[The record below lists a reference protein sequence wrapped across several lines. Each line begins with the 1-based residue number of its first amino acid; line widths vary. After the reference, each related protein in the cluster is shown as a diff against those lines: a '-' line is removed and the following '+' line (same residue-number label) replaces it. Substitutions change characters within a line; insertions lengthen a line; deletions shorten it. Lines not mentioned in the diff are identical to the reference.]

1 MKVLAAI
8 ALSATAF
15 TGAVA
20 AVISQEAFLNNPRI
34 HHDQE
39 KYLIELAPYRTRW
52 VTEEEKWA
60 LKLVTYSP
68 QTLNLQLHGG
78 LTA

>member
-1 MKVLAAI
+1 MKALAAI

-15 TGAVA
+15 TGALA
-20 AVISQEAFLNNPRI
+20 AVITQETFLNNPRI
-34 HHDQE
+34 HHEQE

-60 LKLVTYSP
+60 LKLVPYFP
-68 QTLNLQLHGG
+68 KPRIPIRW
-78 LTA
+78 